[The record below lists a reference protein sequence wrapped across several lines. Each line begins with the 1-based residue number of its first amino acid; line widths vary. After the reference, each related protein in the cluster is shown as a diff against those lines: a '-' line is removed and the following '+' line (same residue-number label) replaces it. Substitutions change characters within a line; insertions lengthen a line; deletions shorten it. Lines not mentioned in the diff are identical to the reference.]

1 MSQGATEQ
9 NESMEDILHSIRR
22 IIANDPEADAATHES
37 EDVLELTEV
46 VSEGDAAPKAE
57 AAPAPEP
64 EQAAAPEPE
73 PEPVVEAA
81 PPPPPPPPPAAE
93 APPPPPPPPAPEP
106 QPEPEPMPESTPA
119 AAADNSEALLTEKA
133 SQASAEALRNLV
145 DSIPKPQVD
154 TMTFRS
160 GATLEA
166 LVVESIKPMLAEW
179 LNKNLPTLVQ
189 SIVEK
194 EIRKLLP
201 KE

>member
-1 MSQGATEQ
+1 MSQNAPEQ
-9 NESMEDILHSIRR
+9 SESMEDILHSIRR
-22 IIANDPEADAATHES
+22 IIAHEEPDADAATHEA

-46 VSEGDAAPKAE
+46 VSEPAAPAEEAAAPAE

-64 EQAAAPEPE
+64 E
-73 PEPVVEAA
+73 PEPVIAAA
-81 PPPPPPPPPAAE
+81 PPPAAPTPS
-93 APPPPPPPPAPEP
+93 APPPSPKPEPVAMPETPAETAPAP
-106 QPEPEPMPESTPA
+106 
-119 AAADNSEALLTEKA
+119 ADNEALLSKTAADA
-133 SQASAEALRNLV
+133 SSEALRNLM
-145 DSIPKPQVD
+145 DSVPKPQVD
-154 TMTFRS
+154 SMTFRS

-189 SIVEK
+189 TIVEK

>member
-37 EDVLELTEV
+37 EDILELTEV
-46 VSEGDAAPKAE
+46 VNEAEPAAE
-57 AAPAPEP
+57 AAPAQEP
-64 EQAAAPEPE
+64 AAAAPAQPE
-73 PEPVVEAA
+73 PVIEAAPPPPPPAAPVVEAA
-81 PPPPPPPPPAAE
+81 PPPPPPPPP
-93 APPPPPPPPAPEP
+93 PAPEP
-106 QPEPEPMPESTPA
+106 KPEPEPMPEAAPA
-119 AAADNSEALLTEKA
+119 TTESAEALISEKA